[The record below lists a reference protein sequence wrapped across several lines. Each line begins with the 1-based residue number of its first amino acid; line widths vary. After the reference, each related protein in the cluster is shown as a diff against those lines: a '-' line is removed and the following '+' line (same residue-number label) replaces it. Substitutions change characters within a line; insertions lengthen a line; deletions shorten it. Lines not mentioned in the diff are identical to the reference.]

1 MKKYFEFNPKEVLER
16 WMKLNFLSSDG
27 MWELKIID
35 IIKEW
40 WQELEKATCNTP
52 KVFILTDKELKGR
65 EILYE

>member
-1 MKKYFEFNPKEVLER
+1 
-16 WMKLNFLSSDG
+16 MKLNFLSSDG